1 MFLTRKNV
9 DATKGSILPLIIVYA
24 TPLIISTLIQS
35 LFNAVD
41 IAVLSN
47 MANAHAVASVGAT
60 TSIIHLILHTFVG
73 LAAGAKLILARQI
86 GMQDA
91 ESIHKTVSTSLITA
105 VFVGII
111 VAIVGVIYAPDFL
124 RLTKCPAEC
133 FDGAVLYTRIYLGA
147 APAILI
153 YNFGS
158 SIITAAG
165 DTQRPLYYI
174 LAGGVL
180 NAVLNIVLCLILP
193 EKVMAVAIATA
204 SSQVLGSVL
213 VILRLCKMDGDCKL
227 DLKSIRFSWSAF
239 GKLIRY
245 GAPIAFNSA
254 LYPLAN
260 LQIQSA
266 INSFG
271 VAATAGCSAATTIE
285 SVPSAFVTSFGTTAS
300 VFVGQNLGA
309 NKPDRVKK
317 SFALCILLGVVTAG
331 IIGSALYLSGEFWL
345 ALLVDRDPDAISYG
359 MIRMFYLC
367 LFYFIVG
374 ANNSMTNTIQA
385 YGYSSF
391 TAILSIFSVLIFRI
405 IWMHFVYPHFE
416 TFDNLMLCFLVS
428 WILVLAAN
436 IIALTIIMIRYKKG
450 IFKKI

>member
-1 MFLTRKNV
+1 MFLTRRSV
-9 DATKGSILPLIIVYA
+9 DATKGAILPLIITYA

-73 LAAGAKLILARQI
+73 LAAGTKLILARQI
-86 GMQDA
+86 GMRDTDN
-91 ESIHKTVSTSLITA
+91 IRKTVNTSIFTA
-105 VFVGII
+105 IFVGIM
-111 VAIVGVIYAPDFL
+111 VAVIGVIYAPDFL

-133 FDGAVLYTRIYLGA
+133 FDGAVIYTRLYLCA
-147 APAILI
+147 SPVILL

-180 NAVLNIVLCLILP
+180 NVVLNIILCLILP
-193 EKVMAVAIATA
+193 EKVMAVAIATVA
-204 SSQVLGSVL
+204 AQALGCVL
-213 VILRLCKMDGDCKL
+213 VMLRICKMDGECRL
-227 DLKSIRFSWSAF
+227 DIKNMRFSWSAF

-271 VAATAGCSAATTIE
+271 VAATAGSSAASTIE

-309 NKPDRVKK
+309 NKPERVRK
-317 SFALCILLGVVTAG
+317 SFSVCMLLGIITAG
-331 IIGSALYLSGEFWL
+331 IIGTALYLSGEFWL

-359 MIRMFYLC
+359 MIRMFYLI

-374 ANNSMTNTIQA
+374 ANNCLTNTIQA

-405 IWMHFVYPHFE
+405 IWMRFVYPRFE
-416 TFDNLMLCFLVS
+416 TFGNLMLCFLVS
-428 WILVLAAN
+428 WLLVLVAN
-436 IIALTIIMIRYKKG
+436 VLALTIIMIRYKKG